1 MYNEYLARAREVMP
15 DAKELIV
22 VASRIARRLALGA
35 RPMVRCN
42 EQNSIDVALLEI
54 AEGKLTSKVGNSDDF
69 LKEIEA
75 VKQAHAREMASMKKM
90 SEDQ

>member
-1 MYNEYLARAREVMP
+1 MNNEYLARARQVMP

-22 VASRIARRLALGA
+22 VASRRARSLALGA

-42 EQNSIDVALLEI
+42 DENSIDVALLEI
-54 AEGKLTSKVGNSDDF
+54 AEGKLSSTEGNPDDF

-75 VKQAHAREMASMKKM
+75 VKQAHAREMASLTKKPD
-90 SEDQ
+90 EE

>member
-1 MYNEYLARAREVMP
+1 MNNEYLARARQVMP

-22 VASRIARRLALGA
+22 VASRRARSLALGA

-42 EQNSIDVALLEI
+42 DENSIDVALLEI
-54 AEGKLTSKVGNSDDF
+54 AEGKLSSTEGNPDDF

-75 VKQAHAREMASMKKM
+75 VKQAHAREMATLKKA
-90 SEDQ
+90 EDE